1 MKPNIFEQITK
12 KASKT
17 FYAATLLFPKGVRD
31 DVFILYSFLRTADD
45 LIDANPPKIK
55 EFALFKKM
63 TYKRLSGKNVTNIII
78 NTFGKLVERKKID
91 HQLITDFFNSLEID
105 LHKSSYK
112 NFEELLT
119 FTYGVAEVVGLL
131 MAQVMNLPKKSY
143 TSARKLG
150 LAMQL
155 VNILR
160 DIDEDRI
167 LKRVYIPQQELK
179 QFKLKKI
186 ITNTHA
192 IDEEIA
198 FKKLMSLQINRIFTI
213 FDDAK
218 KGFKYIPREYLI
230 AIMSATD
237 IYCHIAKKIN
247 DNPFIIFKKKVR
259 PSRLFTTY
267 TIVKN
272 LIKHNVRY

>member
-1 MKPNIFEQITK
+1 MKPNIFEEITK

-17 FYAATLLFPKGVRD
+17 FYAATLLFPKQVKN
-31 DVFILYSFLRTADD
+31 DVFILYAFLRTADD
-45 LIDANPPKIK
+45 LVDANPPKIK

-63 TYKRLSGKNVTNIII
+63 TYNRLAGKKVSNIVI
-78 NTFGKLVERKKID
+78 NTFGDLVERKKVD
-91 HQLITDFFNSLEID
+91 HKLITDFFNSLEID
-105 LHKSSYK
+105 LKKSSYK

-167 LKRVYIPQQELK
+167 LKRVYIPQEELK
-179 QFKLKKI
+179 QFNLKSA
-186 ITNTHA
+186 ITVSHA
-192 IDEEIA
+192 LEQQIA
-198 FKKLMSLQINRIFTI
+198 FKQLMTLQINRIFKT
-213 FDDAK
+213 FTDAK

-237 IYCHIAKKIN
+237 IYCHIANKIN
-247 DNPFIIFKKKVR
+247 QDPFIIFRKKVR

>member
-1 MKPNIFEQITK
+1 MNPNIFEQITK

-17 FYAATLLFPKGVRD
+17 FYAATLLFPKQVKN
-31 DVFILYSFLRTADD
+31 DVFILYAFLRTADD
-45 LIDANPPKIK
+45 LVDANPPKIK
-55 EFALFKKM
+55 EFSLFKKM
-63 TYKRLSGKNVTNIII
+63 TYERLDGNNVSNIII
-78 NTFGKLVERKKID
+78 NTFGDLVERKKID

-105 LHKSSYK
+105 LNKSSYK

-160 DIDEDRI
+160 DIDEDRL
-167 LKRVYIPQQELK
+167 LKRVYIPQEELK
-179 QFKLKKI
+179 KFNLKKAL
-186 ITNTHA
+186 TNSHA
-192 IDEEIA
+192 LEKQIA
-198 FKKLMSLQINRIFTI
+198 FKQLMTLQINRIFKT
-213 FDDAK
+213 FADAK

-247 DNPFIIFKKKVR
+247 EDPFIIFKKKVR

-272 LIKHNVRY
+272 LIKHNVGY